1 MQIRVRYCLK
11 SRINNN
17 ICSPERNGTIFS
29 SAVRAVK
36 TAFILA
42 FIKLQPNFYL
52 NFKIFFQKFSLRT
65 VQQRPSLLQIFQ
77 ISILSFF
84 LLIATGI
91 ELHAQIGASVSD
103 LEKPKKF
110 ENRKLAS
117 EKPTDKKLNPVKKFG
132 QNLISHYNYEFNA
145 YNELNDVVLN
155 AKESFKDDYRKLL
168 PFYNY
173 STDYTAEQKPELD
186 SVIHKCNNGI
196 LLHDLR
202 SDWVDNLYLLMGQS
216 YFYQKNYDSAAITF
230 QYINY
235 AFQPRTKDEIGYD
248 KKIGSNINT
257 TGNVYTISTKEK
269 KNIINKTVGHTPSRN
284 DAMIWYIRTLLE
296 MGFYNQSWGLI
307 ETLKRDANLPGR
319 LIAGLEEMQAL
330 YYYKQEQWDSAA
342 AHLENALSNAS
353 PGQERS
359 RWEFLIAQ
367 MYERTKKIEQADDWY
382 EKAVKHTTDP
392 VLEAYARISQIRMVT
407 GDDEEE
413 RIRQNLEA
421 LAKMAKRSKYEEYRH
436 IIYYAAAQMEL
447 QRKQPDAAIVFLR
460 KSISANLTDDA
471 LKNNAFLLMAN
482 LAYDRKLWAM
492 AYANY
497 DSINLE
503 DPMIEDGQMLSQRKM
518 VLGEVVKYLEMIRVE
533 DSLQKVA
540 NMPEEERKQYIKALV
555 KKLRK
560 ERGLKEEAASL
571 GGSADPANSV
581 FDENKEVDIFQTNDS
596 KGEWYFYN
604 TSLKAQGF
612 RQFRNKWGTRPAVDN
627 WRRAAAVQNSANMQ
641 TRAAEKSDESADAV
655 SAKATPKDIT
665 TDGLLANVPLTPE
678 QLKISNDSLESS
690 YFSLGKIFKDQL
702 NDCDETIKNYEL
714 LLNRFPETR
723 MQEEALFGLY
733 YCYDK
738 AGNTAKANFYK
749 GFLSKNFSQGKLL
762 KYINNPKQAKTDE
775 TAFTVAAT
783 KKYEQ
788 VYNLFI
794 EGKFDQAIAE
804 KKIADSTYGDNY
816 WTPQLLYIESIYY
829 IRQKQ
834 DSIATVTL
842 DNLIRLY
849 PQSNLINK
857 ASNMLNVLSRR
868 AEIEQYLDSLQVT
881 RMKEDS
887 LYEVEDLFVRKEQQK
902 ITREEKPIA
911 KAAEPVKPIEAKV
924 DTTRFKA
931 PVIEKKVFG
940 YAFNASEPQ
949 KVVLIL
955 DKVDVV
961 YVNEAR
967 RALDRYN
974 KEKYYNQPLEM
985 EIFPYDDN
993 IKMVL
998 MSQFSD
1004 AGAALSYVEK
1014 TRAIAQAEI
1023 FPWLPK
1029 DKWKFVILSAS
1040 NLEVLKEQ
1048 KNLEKYIEFL
1058 QQNIPGKF

>member
-1 MQIRVRYCLK
+1 
-11 SRINNN
+11 
-17 ICSPERNGTIFS
+17 
-29 SAVRAVK
+29 
-36 TAFILA
+36 
-42 FIKLQPNFYL
+42 
-52 NFKIFFQKFSLRT
+52 
-65 VQQRPSLLQIFQ
+65 VQQRHTLLKIFK

-84 LLIATGI
+84 LLPATVSK
-91 ELHAQIGASVSD
+91 LHAQLGASVSD
-103 LEKPKKF
+103 VEKPKKF

-145 YNELNDVVLN
+145 YNELNEVVLN
-155 AKESFKDDYRKLL
+155 AKEAFKDDYRKLL

-173 STDYTAEQKPELD
+173 SLDYTAEQKSELD

-216 YFYQKNYDSAAITF
+216 YFFQKNYDSAAITF

-235 AFQPRTKDEIGYD
+235 AFQPRNKDEIGYD

-269 KNIINKTVGHTPSRN
+269 SNIVNNTFGHTPSRN
-284 DAMIWYIRTLLE
+284 DAMLWYIRTLLE
-296 MGFYNQSWGLI
+296 MGYYNQTWGLI
-307 ETLKRDANLPGR
+307 ETLKRDANLPVR
-319 LIAGLEEMQAL
+319 LKASLEEMQAL
-330 YYYKQEQWDSAA
+330 YFYRQEQWDSAA
-342 AHLENALSNAS
+342 VHLEKALSNADA
-353 PGQERS
+353 GQERS

-367 MYERTKKIEQADDWY
+367 MYERTKKNDLADEWY
-382 EKAVKHTTDP
+382 EKAVRHTTDP
-392 VLEAYARISQIRMVT
+392 VLEAYARINQIRLVT
-407 GDDEEE
+407 GDDEQE

-421 LAKMAKRSKYEEYRH
+421 LAKMARRSKYEEYRH
-436 IIYYAAAQMEL
+436 IIYYAAAQMEI
-447 QRKQPDAAIVFLR
+447 QRNQPDAAIALLR

-482 LAYDRKLWAM
+482 LAYDRKLWGM

-497 DSINLE
+497 DSLNLE
-503 DPMIEDGQMLSQRKM
+503 DPAIENGQMLLQRKM
-518 VLGEVVKYLEMIRVE
+518 VLGEVVKYLEMVRVE

-560 ERGLKEEAASL
+560 EKGLKDEAASL
-571 GGSADPANSV
+571 GGTADPANSV
-581 FDENKEVDIFQTNDS
+581 FDENKQVDIFQTNDS

-604 TSLKAQGF
+604 TSLKAQGY
-612 RQFRNKWGTRPAVDN
+612 RQFRNKWGVRPPVDN
-627 WRRAAAVQNSANMQ
+627 WRRGAAVQNSVNIP
-641 TRAAEKSDESADAV
+641 TRTPEKSDEATDALT
-655 SAKATPKDIT
+655 AKASPKDIT
-665 TDGLLANVPLTPE
+665 TEGLLANLPLTPE
-678 QLKISNDSLESS
+678 LLQASNDSLESS
-690 YFSLGKIFKDQL
+690 FYSLGKIFKDQL

-714 LLNRFPETR
+714 LLNRFPETK

-733 YCYDK
+733 YCYNK
-738 AGNTAKANFYK
+738 AGNTTKANFYK
-749 GFLSKNFSQGKLL
+749 GFLSKNFSQGKYL
-762 KYINNPKQAKTDE
+762 KYINNPKQAKADE

-794 EGKFDQAIAE
+794 EGKFDEALAQ
-804 KKIADSTYGDNY
+804 KKLADSTYGDNY

-834 DSIATVTL
+834 DSTAIATL

-849 PQSNLINK
+849 PQSNLGAK
-857 ASNMLNVLSRR
+857 ASNMLTVLSRR
-868 AEIEQYLDSLQVT
+868 AEIENYLDTLQVT

-887 LYEVEDLFVRKEQQK
+887 VYEVEDLFVRKEQEK
-902 ITREEKPIA
+902 ITREEKPVV
-911 KAAEPVKPIEAKV
+911 KATEPVKPIEKKV
-924 DTTRFKA
+924 DSTVFKA
-931 PVIEKKVFG
+931 PVTEKKASG
-940 YAFNASEPQ
+940 YSFNAAEPQ

-993 IKMVL
+993 VKMVL
-998 MSQFSD
+998 IGQFSD
-1004 AGAALSYVEK
+1004 AGTALAYVEK

-1029 DKWKFVILSAS
+1029 DKWKFLLLSPS

-1048 KNLEKYIEFL
+1048 KNLDKYLDFL
-1058 QQNIPGKF
+1058 KQNIPGKF